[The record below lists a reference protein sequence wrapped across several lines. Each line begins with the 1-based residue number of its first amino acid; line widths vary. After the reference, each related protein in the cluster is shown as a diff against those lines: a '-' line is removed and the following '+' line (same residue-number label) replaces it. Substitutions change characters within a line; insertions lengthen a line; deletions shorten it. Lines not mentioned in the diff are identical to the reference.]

1 MGWHF
6 VFWVRISTPYCNQ
19 TITVNWFLKF
29 FLQLC
34 QMLTLDPDKR
44 IAVAEALNHPYLD
57 EGRLRYHS
65 CMCACCHTSASGM
78 RQYSREFEP
87 SAERP
92 FDDEWE
98 RELTCVSKVKD
109 KMHRFILDQINSN
122 RVPLCINP
130 SSAAYKSFASS
141 TVAHPSE
148 LPPSPHHWEW
158 TETKTEKKF
167 HSEQSICVFF
177 PLC

>member
-1 MGWHF
+1 MAAKKAHNWNNKALDNGMAF
-6 VFWVRISTPYCNQ
+6 GFLNSVFNPLLYSAGQDCKLI
-19 TITVNWFLKF
+19 FLNC

-148 LPPSPHHWEW
+148 LPPSPHHWE
-158 TETKTEKKF
+158 
-167 HSEQSICVFF
+167 
-177 PLC
+177 